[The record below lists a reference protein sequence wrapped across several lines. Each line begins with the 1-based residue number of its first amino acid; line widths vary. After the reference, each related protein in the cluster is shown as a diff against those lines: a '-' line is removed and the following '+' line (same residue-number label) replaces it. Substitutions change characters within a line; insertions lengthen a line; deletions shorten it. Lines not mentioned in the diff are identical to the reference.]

1 MVMTPIEIVSSRDPF
16 LLRARE
22 GYNGDIEHGL
32 NLKPW
37 TAVNFTYMYLKFLR
51 NQLSLG
57 YTNLSYDMSN

>member
-37 TAVNFTYMYLKFLR
+37 TAVNFTYMYLKFFVYHVSPCFQP
-51 NQLSLG
+51 NNFP
-57 YTNLSYDMSN
+57 TC